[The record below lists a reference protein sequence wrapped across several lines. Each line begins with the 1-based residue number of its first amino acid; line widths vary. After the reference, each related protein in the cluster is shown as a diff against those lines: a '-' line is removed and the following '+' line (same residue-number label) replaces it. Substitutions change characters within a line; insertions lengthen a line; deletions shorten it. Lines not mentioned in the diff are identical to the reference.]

1 MSETRFAG
9 DVDVNKVA
17 IVGDYGYFDI
27 SKLTIGID
35 MYENIFFPFVRG
47 IITIDDAQD
56 TINKINFKEKEFL
69 ELEFNTPDK
78 KGYKSTYYIYK
89 VSDKVKTAD
98 KKNIYSIYFI
108 HVDAVNEMIT
118 KITKNYSDKPHI
130 TIDKIVKGSAGKEGL
145 ESSEKVDV
153 EETQK
158 KLTYVSNNWSPCQN
172 AYYLSRYA
180 VSTKN
185 NPAYLF
191 FQNNEGYHFKTFDK
205 LIEQEPKAKF
215 KLDNFNNTPKTSCSS
230 NKDLKEY
237 YERILTVK
245 FPQMFNFGYE
255 TMMGVFQSLTV
266 NYDQVKKQYV
276 ATTHDDNWG
285 KFDHLNKEQK
295 MKEPPKK
302 HERAAVA
309 TMGQKEF
316 TFDEQEDGTNIPT
329 KQERDAIFA
338 RYSRTKTKISVFGN
352 SELWAGNVVELEVI
366 KQKSMDENT
375 GESEGMIDPTYS
387 GKYII
392 SAVAHHVNKEN
403 YETHLELIRD
413 AFQESEESK
422 NKNPKDEKPK
432 DKPID
437 GTPKP
442 DDGGEVPIFET
453 SAEAE
458 RYNSATGRR
467 AKFRN
472 L

>member
-1 MSETRFAG
+1 MSGARFAG

-17 IVGDYGYFDI
+17 IVGDSGYFDI

-47 IITIDDAQD
+47 IVTIDDAQD
-56 TINKINFKEKEFL
+56 SINKINFKEKEFL

-78 KGYKSTYYIYK
+78 EGYKSTYYIYK

-108 HVDAVNEMIT
+108 HVDAVNELISKLSKT
-118 KITKNYSDKPHI
+118 FKDKPHI
-130 TIDKIVKGSAGKEGL
+130 TVDQIIKEKVPDGL
-145 ESSEKVDV
+145 ESKEKLDV
-153 EETQK
+153 EDTNK
-158 KLTYVSNNWSPCQN
+158 KLTYTSNYWSPCQN
-172 AYYLSRYA
+172 IYHLCKYA
-180 VSTKN
+180 VSTKD

-215 KLDNFNNTPKTSCSS
+215 KLDNFDHTPKTSCSS
-230 NKDLKEY
+230 NKDLTEY

-255 TMMGVFQSLTV
+255 TLSGVFQSLSL
-266 NYDQVKKQYV
+266 NYDQVKKKYV
-276 ATTHDDNWG
+276 STIHDDNWD
-285 KFDHLNKEQK
+285 KVDHLNKEQK
-295 MKEPPKK
+295 MKEGPKK
-302 HERAAVA
+302 NEHAAQEA
-309 TMGQKEF
+309 FGQKEF
-316 TFDEQEDGTNIPT
+316 TYEDQEDGTNIPT

-338 RYSRTKTKISVFGN
+338 RYARTKTKISVFGN

-366 KQKSMDENT
+366 KQKGMDEAS
-375 GESEGMIDPTYS
+375 GESAGMVDPTYS

-413 AFQESEESK
+413 AFQESEEDSDK
-422 NKNPKDEKPK
+422 PKDEKPK
-432 DKPID
+432 DEKPD

-442 DDGGEVPIFET
+442 DDGSYVPTFDT

-458 RYNSATGRR
+458 QYNRETGGR
-467 AKFRN
+467 ARFRN